1 METKYTWRT
10 RQELEI
16 CQDCVH
22 VSANGSPTS
31 WATGSPD
38 YDGYT
43 ESGHAQRYARGV
55 TAYGDEPCYL
65 GEEEWF
71 GKYPCDFC
79 GGTLAG
85 ARFSASVMQLH
96 TEER

>member
-1 METKYTWRT
+1 METQYTWRT
-10 RQELEI
+10 RQDLDI

-38 YDGYT
+38 YDGYI
-43 ESGHAQRYARGV
+43 ESGHAERYAQAV
-55 TAYGDEPCYL
+55 KQYGDEPCYL
-65 GEEEWF
+65 GTEPSF
-71 GKYPCDFC
+71 VRVPCDFC
-79 GGTLAG
+79 GDAFAG
-85 ARFSASVMQLH
+85 ARYSASVMQLH